1 MTPATKAFLL
11 LRLGIGTS
19 SFGHGLVRIPKLD
32 KFSQGMINEFQ
43 HSMLPESLVTAFAYA
58 LPFAELIIGL
68 LLLLGLFTRHAL
80 VAGAIVMILLIFG
93 TTAIEQWNNL
103 NSQLIHLL
111 FLAGLLPFVDQYN
124 TYALD
129 KVIRKTR

>member
-1 MTPATKAFLL
+1 MTPAAKAFLL

-19 SFGHGLVRIPKLD
+19 CFGHGLVRLPKLD
-32 KFSQGMINEFQ
+32 KFSEGMITEFQ
-43 HSMLPESLVTAFAYA
+43 HSMLPGSLVTAFAYA

-68 LLLLGLFTRHAL
+68 LILLGLFTRHAL
-80 VAGAIVMILLIFG
+80 VAGAIVMLLLIFG

-111 FLAGLLPFVDQYN
+111 FLAGLLPFVDEYN
-124 TYALD
+124 TWALD
-129 KVIRKTR
+129 KRIHRAR

>member
-11 LRLGIGTS
+11 GRLGIGAS
-19 SFGHGLVRIPKLD
+19 SFGHGLVRLPILD
-32 KFSQGMINEFQ
+32 KFSQGMITEFQ
-43 HSMLPESLVTAFAYA
+43 PSIIPQALVSPFAYA
-58 LPFAELIIGL
+58 LPFAEGIIGL

-111 FLAGLLPFVDQYN
+111 FLAGLLPFVDEYN
-124 TYALD
+124 TWAL
-129 KVIRKTR
+129 

>member
-1 MTPATKAFLL
+1 MTPSTKAFLL

-19 SFGHGLVRIPKLD
+19 SFGHGLVRLPKLD
-32 KFSQGMINEFQ
+32 KFSQGMITEFQ
-43 HSMLPESLVTAFAYA
+43 HAMLPEPLVTAFAYA
-58 LPFAELIIGL
+58 LPFAELIVGL

-111 FLAGLLPFVDQYN
+111 FLAGLLPFVDEYN
-124 TYALD
+124 TWALD
-129 KVIRKTR
+129 KVIRKTP

>member
-32 KFSQGMINEFQ
+32 RFSQGMVAEFQ
-43 HSMLPESLVTAFAYA
+43 HSMLPEPLVTAFAYA
-58 LPFAELIIGL
+58 LPFVELIIGI
-68 LLLLGLFTRHAL
+68 LLLLGLFTRQTL